1 MSALGIIRQRVET
14 SCREAG
20 RDPAEVT
27 IVGASKR
34 QPIARLVDAYEHGLR
49 CFGENRVQE
58 AEEKQPE
65 MPGDID
71 WHLIG
76 PLQSNKV
83 RRAVACFSTVHSVD
97 RLKIARALDRTAAE
111 SDKRLDA
118 FLQVNIGD
126 EPSKHGFRPEDLR
139 AGGQLAEILATENV
153 RWRGLM
159 AIPPPE
165 EDSDR
170 ARHWFRALRAL
181 RDELRDRDGR
191 LGPDLSM
198 GMSSDFE
205 IAIEEGATHIRLGS
219 ILFGARPE
227 DV

>member
-1 MSALGIIRQRVET
+1 MSALGSIRRRVERA
-14 SCREAG
+14 CQAAG
-20 RDPAEVT
+20 RASADVA

-34 QPIARLVDAYEHGLR
+34 QPLDRLHAVYDQGLR

-58 AEEKQPE
+58 AEDKQPAL
-65 MPGDID
+65 PGDID

-83 RRAVACFSTVHSVD
+83 RRAVACFSTIHSVD
-97 RLKIARALDRTAAE
+97 RLKIARALDRAAADAGKE
-111 SDKRLDA
+111 VDA

-126 EPSKHGFRPEDLR
+126 EPSKHGFGTGELRTGDL
-139 AGGQLAEILATENV
+139 LAELLATNHV

-165 EDSDR
+165 DDPDR
-170 ARHWFRALRAL
+170 ARRWFRALREL
-181 RDELRDRDGR
+181 RDELRLRNDRIGA
-191 LGPDLSM
+191 DLSM

-205 IAIEEGATHIRLGS
+205 IAIEEGSTHVRLGS
-219 ILFGARPE
+219 ILFGARPV